1 MAAPVGYG
9 IDFGTSNSAVAVAY
23 PDGVEVLPIA
33 GDRTLPSQIYLHR
46 ERPHLAGVEAVRTF
60 LTSGHE
66 RHLCDRCS
74 LAPYGGAE
82 TRCRQF
88 RKAGGCN
95 DARLLAGVKYELPS
109 TGYTGTNSWAQEWSV
124 PDLVGIVLERLK
136 WEADRH
142 TGIDVRRLVLGHP
155 VVFAGIDGEGAA
167 APEAG
172 TPEGGRLAR
181 ERLLGAAHE
190 AGFEEVVLLPEPAA
204 ALLGEERRGQLE
216 LALDFGGGTFDAA
229 VMDGRDGP
237 PRVTGLAGAP
247 VGGEVLDGVLFEGR
261 VAPSLGFDRLPAWL
275 ANAMRTQSSVRL
287 LLADR
292 GIPAVL
298 DAVGG
303 SPARAARR
311 IILEGAAYDFYR
323 SIERAKIALSSDD
336 QAVIRHPP
344 TGLDLRVS
352 RGAFEAM
359 IGPELDL
366 VLEATDRALAEAGA
380 EDREVDR
387 VLLTGGSS
395 QIPAFRRRLVE
406 RFGAER
412 LERRDAFTAVVRG
425 LAAHARATWASPAV
439 HPGAG
444 ILPTSS

>member
-1 MAAPVGYG
+1 MAAPLGYG
-9 IDFGTSNSAVAVAY
+9 IDFGTSNSAVAIAY
-23 PDGVEVLPIA
+23 TDGVEVLPIA
-33 GDRTLPSQIYLHR
+33 GDPTLPSQIYLHR
-46 ERPHLAGVEAVRTF
+46 ERAHQAGVEAVRTF

-66 RHLCDRCS
+66 RHFCDRCS

-95 DARLLAGVKYELPS
+95 DARLLSGVKYELPS
-109 TGYTGTNSWAQEWSV
+109 TGYTGTNSWARDWSV

-136 WEADRH
+136 WEADRRS
-142 TGIDVRRLVLGHP
+142 GRDVRRLVLGHP
-155 VVFAGIDGEGAA
+155 VVFAGLDSEGTA
-167 APEAG
+167 APDGG
-172 TPEGGRLAR
+172 TPEGERLAR
-181 ERLLGAAHE
+181 DRLRRAAQE

-237 PRVTGLAGAP
+237 PQVTGLAGAP
-247 VGGEVLDGVLFEGR
+247 VGGEILDGILFEAR
-261 VAPSLGFDRLPAWL
+261 VAPGLRFDRLPAWL
-275 ANAMRTQSSVRL
+275 RNGMRTASTARL
-287 LLADR
+287 LMADP

-303 SPARAARR
+303 APADAARR
-311 IILEGAAYDFYR
+311 ILLEGAAYDFYR
-323 SIERAKIALSSDD
+323 SIEQAKIELSSRDE
-336 QAVIRHPP
+336 AAIRHQP
-344 TGLDLRVS
+344 TGLDVQIR

-359 IGPELDL
+359 IGPELDQAL
-366 VLEATDRALAEAGA
+366 DATERALADAGV
-380 EDREVDR
+380 EDVDVDR

-395 QIPAFRRRLVE
+395 QIPAFRRRLTS
-406 RFGAER
+406 RFGSER

-425 LAAHARATWASPAV
+425 LGAHARATWAA
-439 HPGAG
+439 
-444 ILPTSS
+444 

>member
-1 MAAPVGYG
+1 MAAPLGYG
-9 IDFGTSNSAVAVAY
+9 IDFGTSNSAVAIASV
-23 PDGVEVLPIA
+23 DGVEVLPIA
-33 GDRTLPSQIYLHR
+33 GDPNLPSQVYLHR

-66 RHLCDRCS
+66 RHFCDRCS

-95 DARLLAGVKYELPS
+95 DARLLSGVKYELPS
-109 TGYTGTNSWAQEWSV
+109 TGYTGTNSWARDWSV

-136 WEADRH
+136 WEADRR
-142 TGIDVRRLVLGHP
+142 TGCDVRRLVLGHP
-155 VVFAGIDGEGAA
+155 VVFAGLDSEGTA
-167 APEAG
+167 APEAR
-172 TPEGGRLAR
+172 TAEGERLAW
-181 ERLLGAAHE
+181 ERLRGAAHG

-229 VMDGRDGP
+229 VMDGRQGP

-247 VGGEVLDGVLFEGR
+247 VGGEVLDGVLFEAK
-261 VAPSLGFDRLPAWL
+261 VAHSLGFERLPAWL
-275 ANAMRTQSSVRL
+275 CNGMRTQSAARL
-287 LLADR
+287 LLADP

-303 SPARAARR
+303 AAAQAARR
-311 IILEGAAYDFYR
+311 ILLEGGAYDFYR
-323 SIERAKIALSSDD
+323 SIERAKIALSSSDE
-336 QAVIRHPP
+336 AVIQHAP
-344 TGLDLRVS
+344 TGLEVRVR
-352 RGAFEAM
+352 RGGFEAM

-366 VLEATDRALAEAGA
+366 VMEATDRALAEAGV
-380 EDREVDR
+380 DDTDVDR

-395 QIPAFRRRLVE
+395 QIPAFRRRLTA
-406 RFGAER
+406 RFGQER
-412 LERRDAFTAVVRG
+412 LEERDAFTAVVRG
-425 LAAHARATWASPAV
+425 LGAHARATWAA
-439 HPGAG
+439 
-444 ILPTSS
+444 

>member
-1 MAAPVGYG
+1 MAAPLGYG
-9 IDFGTSNSAVAVAY
+9 IDFGTSNSAVAIAY
-23 PDGVEVLPIA
+23 PDGVEVLPVG
-33 GDRTLPSQIYLHR
+33 GDPTLPSQIYLHR

-66 RHLCDRCS
+66 RHFCDRCS

-95 DARLLAGVKYELPS
+95 DARLLSGVKYELPTTS
-109 TGYTGTNSWAQEWSV
+109 YSGTNSWARDWSV

-136 WEADRH
+136 WEADRR
-142 TGIDVRRLVLGHP
+142 TGRDVRRLVLGHP
-155 VVFAGIDGEGAA
+155 VVFAGLDSQGTA

-172 TPEGGRLAR
+172 TLEGGRLAR
-181 ERLLGAAHE
+181 ERLRSAAQE

-229 VMDGRDGP
+229 VMDGRTGP
-237 PRVTGLAGAP
+237 PEVTGLSGAP
-247 VGGEVLDGVLFEGR
+247 VGGEVLDGVLFEAK

-275 ANAMRTQSSVRL
+275 ANAMRTQTSVRL
-287 LLADR
+287 LLADP

-298 DAVGG
+298 DGVGG
-303 SPARAARR
+303 APARAARQ

-323 SIERAKIALSSDD
+323 SIEGAKIALSSSDEAAI
-336 QAVIRHPP
+336 QHAP
-344 TGLDLRVS
+344 TGLDVRLR

-366 VLEATDRALAEAGA
+366 VMEATDRALAEAGV
-380 EDREVDR
+380 EDRDVDK

-395 QIPAFRRRLVE
+395 QIPAFRRRLLA
-406 RFGAER
+406 RFGEER

-425 LAAHARATWASPAV
+425 LGAHARATWAA
-439 HPGAG
+439 
-444 ILPTSS
+444 

>member
-1 MAAPVGYG
+1 MAAPLGYG
-9 IDFGTSNSAVAVAY
+9 IDFGTSNSAVAIAY
-23 PDGVEVLPIA
+23 ADGVEVVPIS
-33 GDRTLPSQIYLHR
+33 GDPTLPSQIYLHR

-66 RHLCDRCS
+66 RHFCDRCS

-95 DARLLAGVKYELPS
+95 DARLLSGVKYELPS
-109 TGYTGTNSWAQEWSV
+109 TGYTGTNSWAREWEV
-124 PDLVGIVLERLK
+124 PDLVAIVLERLK
-136 WEADRH
+136 WEADRR
-142 TGIDVRRLVLGHP
+142 TGRDVRRLVLGHP
-155 VVFAGIDGEGAA
+155 VVFAGLDSEGTA

-172 TPEGGRLAR
+172 TPEGERRAR
-181 ERLLGAAHE
+181 QQLRRAARE

-247 VGGEVLDGVLFEGR
+247 VGGEVLDGVLFEAR
-261 VAPSLGFDRLPAWL
+261 VSPSLEFDRLPAWL
-275 ANAMRTQSSVRL
+275 CNAMRTQSSVRL
-287 LLADR
+287 LLADP

-303 SPARAARR
+303 APARAARQ
-311 IILEGAAYDFYR
+311 ILFEGAAYDFYQ
-323 SIERAKIALSSDD
+323 SIERGKIALSSSDE
-336 QAVIRHPP
+336 ASIRHAA
-344 TGLDLRVS
+344 TGLDVRVR

-359 IGPELDL
+359 IGPELDQ
-366 VLEATDRALAEAGA
+366 VMEATDRALAGAGV
-380 EDREVDR
+380 EDADVDR

-395 QIPAFRRRLVE
+395 QIPAFRRRLVG
-406 RFGAER
+406 RFGEER

-425 LAAHARATWASPAV
+425 LGAHAQATWAA
-439 HPGAG
+439 
-444 ILPTSS
+444 